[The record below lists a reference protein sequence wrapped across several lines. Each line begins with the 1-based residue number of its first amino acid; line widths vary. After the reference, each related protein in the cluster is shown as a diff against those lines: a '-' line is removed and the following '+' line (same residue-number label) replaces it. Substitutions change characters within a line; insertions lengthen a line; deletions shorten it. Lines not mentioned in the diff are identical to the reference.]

1 MLSPEALNVSSSI
14 QDFTDPNTSTL
25 LLELRAALIVRD
37 HAKNLATNSQVDAS
51 VDQRV
56 SKAVTE
62 AFIAVQVADII
73 KGLEDKGIKGNDADV
88 VKKMYLLV
96 SQFYPCSF
104 CHSLCGFVL
113 DSDRFFFSFAVS
125 FDDSRRC
132 ACRSPLVWI
141 DPFESDIRRIT
152 TTFVRRVV
160 ILNRSYSCCAPCY
173 STFMSR
179 IDTRIHWIDG
189 CFWIHRLGFR

>member
-113 DSDRFFFSFAVS
+113 DPDSLLGIFFF
-125 FDDSRRC
+125 
-132 ACRSPLVWI
+132 RSI
-141 DPFESDIRRIT
+141 F
-152 TTFVRRVV
+152 
-160 ILNRSYSCCAPCY
+160 
-173 STFMSR
+173 
-179 IDTRIHWIDG
+179 
-189 CFWIHRLGFR
+189 